1 MELERALAVTVM
13 LLVGI
18 STFLVGRLGRNGRL
32 DYLLGGWT
40 KDTAT
45 PESWTDAHVTIG
57 TSFMAAGVVGCLTG
71 LVALVVPLGAIGP
84 VVVTGSIVLL
94 VPVVLGVVIGTGRLR
109 RR

>member
-18 STFLVGRLGRNGRL
+18 GTFVVGHLGRNGRL
-32 DYLLGGWT
+32 DYVLGGWT
-40 KDTAT
+40 KQTAT
-45 PESWTDAHVTIG
+45 PESWTVAHVTIG
-57 TSFMAAGVVGCLTG
+57 TAFMAAGVIAG
-71 LVALVVPLGAIGP
+71 LAGLLALVVPLGAIGP

-94 VPVVLGVVIGTGRLR
+94 VPVVVGVVIGTGRLR

>member
-18 STFLVGRLGRNGRL
+18 GTFLVGYLGRGGRL
-32 DYLLGGWT
+32 DYVLGGWT
-40 KDTAT
+40 EQTTT
-45 PESWTDAHVTIG
+45 PESWADAHVTIG
-57 TSFMAAGVVGCLTG
+57 TSFMLAGVVAGLTG

-84 VVVTGSIVLL
+84 VVVAGSVVPL
-94 VPVVLGVVIGTGRLR
+94 VPVVVGVVIGTGRLR